1 MPPDTHKLLEWI
13 AQFSPPLVV
22 NPFTSLCTSVSP
34 SSPRPPFFPSPP
46 LLPLAPPSSPRPPFF
61 PYPHPFPSISPRPLP
76 PLHLPPPSPSP
87 PSPPALCLPL
97 RPSFPWFPFPSVQ
110 DWESAYGLANGS
122 LSPPAALAFP
132 PGVPPAPHLEDCA
145 ARTAARARAEARG
158 PNGEAPAWARA
169 GECCQCS
176 AAIPPANCTPQTP
189 WIRGS
194 DAANLGQTRTAQRDL
209 WANQFPAPPD
219 CTGRRLALT
228 FWATLHHGLGS
239 QLHIMSSFLSLAVRF
254 NRTLVIKPDTFNR
267 ATQACRDLGL
277 GNNLECYFFP
287 LGAPAC
293 LEVALA
299 AEARGEVVNS
309 DGVAMEERERILGSD
324 ALVVQLANTGLFG
337 EVSATDLWGAPS
349 LDRPLTI
356 QQLGRIQ
363 GQYFAWG
370 QARWWRAQALRFM
383 LRWPSPHLCHAT
395 NRMRHSAYGLLVA
408 DRVASVVLKQ
418 AELLQSI
425 NASAATGGAS
435 SGASSTVPPASSQP
449 PLVPSPSA
457 DPADD
462 LRFLSSSPITPPP
475 STSSPSSP
483 PLVSPPPTAAP
494 PSTPSTP
501 SPPSLASHI
510 WPLQGLSG
518 CSSCSSTN
526 PPTQPTPPPQ
536 SPQQSTCTWAES
548 ARVYQQVGAPPF
560 MLRPVISMHVRQGD
574 KGIEMTLHSLATF
587 VFFAYRMRRHRPDLQ
602 YIWLSSEMESVM
614 AAAETFPDWT
624 FLYASSSRATDVEQ
638 MKQQQFSGQQPIA
651 EIFANLLITSE
662 SDYFIGSLGSNWN
675 RVIDELRST
684 GGKLFGGLVTLTHG
698 V

>member
-1 MPPDTHKLLEWI
+1 
-13 AQFSPPLVV
+13 
-22 NPFTSLCTSVSP
+22 
-34 SSPRPPFFPSPP
+34 
-46 LLPLAPPSSPRPPFF
+46 
-61 PYPHPFPSISPRPLP
+61 
-76 PLHLPPPSPSP
+76 
-87 PSPPALCLPL
+87 
-97 RPSFPWFPFPSVQ
+97 
-110 DWESAYGLANGS
+110 
-122 LSPPAALAFP
+122 
-132 PGVPPAPHLEDCA
+132 
-145 ARTAARARAEARG
+145 
-158 PNGEAPAWARA
+158 
-169 GECCQCS
+169 
-176 AAIPPANCTPQTP
+176 
-189 WIRGS
+189 
-194 DAANLGQTRTAQRDL
+194 
-209 WANQFPAPPD
+209 
-219 CTGRRLALT
+219 
-228 FWATLHHGLGS
+228 
-239 QLHIMSSFLSLAVRF
+239 MSSFLSLAVRF
-254 NRTLVIKPDTFNR
+254 NRTLVIKPETFNR
-267 ATQACRDLGL
+267 ATQDCRDLGQ

-293 LEVALA
+293 LDVALA

-324 ALVVQLANTGLFG
+324 ALVVQVANTGLFG
-337 EVSATDLWGAPS
+337 EVNATDLWGAPS

-408 DRVASVVLKQ
+408 DRVASVALKQ
-418 AELLQSI
+418 AELLQAL
-425 NASAATGGAS
+425 NASAAAATG
-435 SGASSTVPPASSQP
+435 GASSTVPPASSSSSPSSQDPSQP
-449 PLVPSPSA
+449 PSA
-457 DPADD
+457 DLADD

-475 STSSPSSP
+475 STSSPSSSS

-494 PSTPSTP
+494 PSSPS
-501 SPPSLASHI
+501 SPSLASHI
-510 WPLQGLSG
+510 WPLQGLAG
-518 CSSCSSTN
+518 CSSCSSSTN
-526 PPTQPTPPPQ
+526 PPPQ
-536 SPQQSTCTWAES
+536 LPSTCTWAES
-548 ARVYQQVGAPPF
+548 ARVYQEVGAPPF

-587 VFFAYRMRRHRPDLQ
+587 VFFAYRMRRHRPELQ

-624 FLYASSSRATDVEQ
+624 FLYASSNRATDVEQ